1 MSATKVAEQKGGDNA
16 AIRPFEVGFPE
27 AELTELR
34 RRVNATRW
42 PERETVSDDSQG
54 VPLSMMRELVRYWG
68 SDYDW
73 RTCEAKLSALPNF
86 ITEIDGL
93 DIHFIHVRSQHQDAL
108 PLIMTHGWPGSFLE
122 FMKVIGPLS
131 DPESHG
137 ARAEDAFDL
146 VVPSMPGFGF
156 SARPQATGWNPERI
170 AGAWEELMRRVGY
183 ERYVS
188 QGGDWGAVVT
198 DVMGRHA
205 PAGLLGIH
213 VTTLLGAIERPPTPN
228 VQPTVPPEV
237 ANALKRGEPAPAGL
251 SAEETIAF
259 EGARNLAT
267 GGSGFRAMMGTR
279 PQTIGYS
286 LADSPVGLAAWFY
299 EKFAAWTDTDGEP
312 ERALTKD
319 EMLDDITLYWLT
331 NTAASSARLY
341 WEDSAHKTKAG
352 GEVSIPAAVSRFPV
366 ELIPVPRSWAERA
379 YPNLIYYNEL
389 DKGGHFAAWEQPQL
403 FTEEIRAAFRGLR
416 EQGAAN

>member
-1 MSATKVAEQKGGDNA
+1 MTSSVSANGQ
-16 AIRPFEVGFPE
+16 IRPFRVDIPE
-27 AELTELR
+27 EKLTDLR
-34 RRVNATRW
+34 RRIAATRW
-42 PERETVSDDSQG
+42 PEKEPVDDQSQG
-54 VPLSMMRELVRYWG
+54 VQLPTIQALARYWATE
-68 SDYDW
+68 YDW
-73 RTCEAKLSALPNF
+73 RRLEAKLSALPQF

-93 DIHFIHVRSQHQDAL
+93 DIHFIHVRSPHANAL

-122 FMKVIGPLS
+122 FVKVIGPLS

-137 ARAEDAFDL
+137 APAEDAFDL

-170 AGAWEELMRRVGY
+170 AGAWVELMRRAGY
-183 ERYVS
+183 GRYVS

-205 PAGLLGIH
+205 PGGLLGIH
-213 VTTLLGAIERPPTPN
+213 VTTLLGAIERPPTPSM
-228 VQPTVPPEV
+228 QTTVPPEV
-237 ANALKRGEPAPAGL
+237 AKALKNGEPTPAGL
-251 SAEETIAF
+251 SAEETIAY
-259 EGARNLAT
+259 EGAKDFAAR
-267 GGSGFRAMMGTR
+267 GSGFRAVNSTR

-312 ERALTKD
+312 ERVLTKD

-331 NTAASSARLY
+331 DTAASSARIY

-352 GEVSIPAAVSRFPV
+352 QVSIPAAVSRFPG
-366 ELIPVPRSWAERA
+366 EIIPVPRSWAERA
-379 YPNLIYYNEL
+379 YPNLVYFNEL
-389 DKGGHFAAWEQPQL
+389 EKGGHFAAWEQPEL
-403 FTEEIRAAFRGLR
+403 FAGEMRAAFRSLR
-416 EQGAAN
+416 

>member
-1 MSATKVAEQKGGDNA
+1 MSSNDS
-16 AIRPFEVGFPE
+16 IRPFQIDIPE
-27 AELTELR
+27 ESLQELR
-34 RRVNATRW
+34 RRVAVPRW
-42 PERETVSDDSQG
+42 PDRETVSDRTQG
-54 VPLSMMRELVRYWG
+54 AQLAKVQELVDYWAT
-68 SDYDW
+68 DYDW
-73 RTCEAKLSALPNF
+73 RKLEAKLNALPQF

-93 DIHFIHVRSQHQDAL
+93 DIHFIHVRSPHANAL

-122 FMKVIGPLS
+122 FVKVIGPLS

-146 VVPSMPGFGF
+146 VVPSMPGYGF

-170 AGAWEELMRRVGY
+170 AGAWDELMRRVGY
-183 ERYVS
+183 GRYVS

-198 DVMGRHA
+198 DVMGRQA
-205 PAGLLGIH
+205 PGGLLGIH

-228 VQPTVPPEV
+228 MQTTVPPEV
-237 ANALKRGEPAPAGL
+237 ANALKNGEPAPAGL
-251 SAEETIAF
+251 SAEETIAY
-259 EGARNLAT
+259 EGSKNFAT
-267 GGSGFRAMMGTR
+267 RGSGFRAMMGTR

-299 EKFAAWTDTDGEP
+299 EKFAEWTDTDGEP

-341 WEDSAHKTKAG
+341 WENSAHKTKA
-352 GEVSIPAAVSRFPV
+352 AAKSR
-366 ELIPVPRSWAERA
+366 S
-379 YPNLIYYNEL
+379 
-389 DKGGHFAAWEQPQL
+389 
-403 FTEEIRAAFRGLR
+403 LR
-416 EQGAAN
+416 P

>member
-1 MSATKVAEQKGGDNA
+1 VSSNDSV
-16 AIRPFEVGFPE
+16 RPFQIDIPGES
-27 AELTELR
+27 LQELR
-34 RRVNATRW
+34 RRVAVPRW
-42 PERETVSDDSQG
+42 PDRETVSDRTQG
-54 VPLSMMRELVRYWG
+54 AQLAKVQELVGYWAT
-68 SDYDW
+68 DYDW
-73 RTCEAKLSALPNF
+73 RKLEAKLNALPQF

-93 DIHFIHVRSQHQDAL
+93 DIHFIHVRSPRANAL

-122 FMKVIGPLS
+122 FVKVIGPLS

-170 AGAWEELMRRVGY
+170 AGAWVELMRRVGY
-183 ERYVS
+183 GRYVS

-198 DVMGRHA
+198 DVMGRQA
-205 PAGLLGIH
+205 PEGLLGIH
-213 VTTLLGAIERPPTPN
+213 VTTLLGAIERPPAPN
-228 VQPTVPPEV
+228 MQTTVPPDV
-237 ANALKRGEPAPAGL
+237 ANALKNGEPAPAGL
-251 SAEETIAF
+251 SVEEKTAYEASKTF
-259 EGARNLAT
+259 AT
-267 GGSGFRAMMGTR
+267 RGSGFRAIMGTR

-299 EKFAAWTDTDGEP
+299 EKFAEWTDTDGEP

-341 WEDSAHKTKAG
+341 WENSAHKTEA
-352 GEVSIPAAVSRFPV
+352 GEVSIPAAVSRFPK
-366 ELIPVPRSWAERA
+366 EIIPLPRSWAERA
-379 YPNLIYYNEL
+379 YPNLVYFNEL
-389 DKGGHFAAWEQPQL
+389 DKGGHFAAWEQPEL
-403 FTEEIRAAFRGLR
+403 FAGEMRAAFRSLR
-416 EQGAAN
+416 